1 MSSDRDKPS
10 PTRVGLMGFGYWGR
24 NLARNIA
31 ASTTTELV
39 AICEPDEHMR
49 RSAMAALPFVAATR
63 TQREMFDRAEID
75 AVVIATPAATH
86 AEVALSA
93 LAAGKH
99 VMVEKP
105 LALTVPDAEE
115 IVAAGT
121 RARRIVMVGHT
132 FLYAP
137 PVRRMRRYVDEG
149 ELGDVQY
156 IYSQRLSLGRIRRD
170 CNALWNFAPHDISV
184 MLYLTGDLPTEVS
197 ARGFSFISQTVE
209 DVYFGS
215 LTFASGIGGNFHV
228 SWIDP
233 RKSRLLTVVGNRKM
247 AVYDD
252 VSVDQKIQL
261 YDAGVAVAA
270 DRAGEYESL
279 GEFQWKTR
287 SGDIVIPNIA
297 MTEPLL
303 LEMEAFGEACATG
316 EAPLADGRHG
326 ADVVR
331 ILAAAEE
338 SARSRGAPVTIGWP
352 AAARDAELPLAV
364 TG

>member
-1 MSSDRDKPS
+1 MPNDRDSVGPV
-10 PTRVGLMGFGYWGR
+10 RVGLMGFGYWGR

-31 ASTTTELV
+31 ASSTTELV
-39 AICEPDEHMR
+39 AVCEPDER
-49 RSAMAALPFVAATR
+49 ALQSAASALPFVSGVR
-63 TQREMFDRAEID
+63 TQAEMFDRQDID

-86 AEVALSA
+86 ADVALSA

-105 LALTVPDAEE
+105 LALTVADAEA
-115 IVAAGT
+115 IVAAGA
-121 RARRIVMVGHT
+121 RADRVVMVGHT

-137 PVRRMRRYVDEG
+137 PVRRLRRYIADG

-170 CNALWNFAPHDISV
+170 CSALWNFAPHDISV
-184 MLYLTGDLPTEVS
+184 MLHLTGELPTEVS

-261 YDAGVAVAA
+261 FDAGVAVAS
-270 DRAGEYESL
+270 DRSGEYESL

-316 EAPLADGRHG
+316 HPPVADGRHG

-331 ILAAAEE
+331 ILAAAED
-338 SARSRGAPVTIGWP
+338 SAHRRGAPVEIDWGPTASTADLSL
-352 AAARDAELPLAV
+352 AAN
-364 TG
+364 G

>member
-1 MSSDRDKPS
+1 MGTERDDIS
-10 PTRVGLMGFGYWGR
+10 TVRVGLMGFGYWGR

-31 ASTTTELV
+31 ASPTTELV
-39 AICEPDEHMR
+39 AVCDPDER
-49 RSAMAALPFVAATR
+49 VLQSAASALPSVSVAR
-63 TQREMFDRAEID
+63 TQSEMLERTDID

-86 AEVALSA
+86 ADVAVSA

-99 VMVEKP
+99 IMVEKP
-105 LALTVPDAEE
+105 LALSVADAEE
-115 IVAAGT
+115 IVDAGA
-121 RARRIVMVGHT
+121 RAGRIVMVGHT

-137 PVRRMRRYVDEG
+137 PVRRLRRYVDEG

-184 MLYLTGDLPTEVS
+184 MLYLTGELPTEVS

-215 LTFASGIGGNFHV
+215 VSFASGVGGNFHV

-261 YDAGVAVAA
+261 FDAGVAVAS
-270 DRAGEYESL
+270 DSTGEYESL

-303 LEMEAFGEACATG
+303 LEMEAFGEACVTG
-316 EAPLADGRHG
+316 VAPLADGRHG

-331 ILAAAEE
+331 ILSAAEE
-338 SARSRGAPVTIGWP
+338 SAHQHGAPVAIDWRH
-352 AAARDAELPLAV
+352 AAGGARVSLAV